1 MSTLFSQL
9 RTYKKQKGVA
19 MLFSILLTSGLLLI
33 ALGISNIAYREAVF
47 AVEAR
52 DSDRAFF
59 AADNGME
66 CGLYLDGLG
75 TFASGATVTPS
86 CNGTT
91 VAYSMTGGSAT
102 TPIEQF
108 IINTGNNTCAQ
119 VTVDKTI
126 TIAGSP
132 GTEVTSYGFNV
143 PPSGAS
149 TTACFTGT
157 PNARTVSRALKADYV
172 SS

>member
-1 MSTLFSQL
+1 
-9 RTYKKQKGVA
+9 
-19 MLFSILLTSGLLLI
+19 MLFSILITSALLLI
-33 ALGISNIAYREAVF
+33 AIGISNIAYREAVF

-75 TFASGATVTPS
+75 TFASGATLTPS

-91 VAYSMTGGSAT
+91 VSFTRTAGTAAT
-102 TPIEQF
+102 PVEQF
-108 IINTGNNTCAQ
+108 ILNTGNNTCAQ
-119 VTVDKTI
+119 VTVDKTL

-143 PPSGAS
+143 APSGTS
-149 TTACFTGT
+149 TTTCFTGT
-157 PNARTVSRALKADYV
+157 PNARTVNRALKADYV